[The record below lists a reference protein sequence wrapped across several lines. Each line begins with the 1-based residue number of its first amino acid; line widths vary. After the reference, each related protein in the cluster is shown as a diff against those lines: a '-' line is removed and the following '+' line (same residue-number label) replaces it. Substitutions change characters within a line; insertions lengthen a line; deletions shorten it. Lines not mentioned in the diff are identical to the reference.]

1 MLELI
6 GFLGDPDFVR
16 RRFDRYGDVFETV
29 LAGQP
34 QIFLKGAEAAGEL
47 LAQSEALEGWWPSTV
62 RQLLGELSLSS
73 CNGEAHLARRRAVG
87 QLFTA
92 AALRTYVPG
101 ITALC
106 DGLVAELAAAKGP
119 VALMDRMRP
128 FAFAV
133 IAQVVLGLGAA
144 EQKALFDDF
153 ELWSG
158 GLFSLPFAWPGT
170 PLARAK
176 GARKRLLRR
185 IRSLLPSIE
194 PLKGACDEAGQPLGD
209 EDLVEQLL
217 LLLFAGYETTA
228 SSLGCLLLML
238 LQHPEAIGWL
248 QEEID
253 ALPWPLAPD
262 QLEQLERAERLD
274 AVVKEVMRLIPP
286 VGGLFRR
293 TTAPVRLLGYEIPAG
308 RVIQVNI
315 SGTHRDPRVY
325 AVPEEFQADRHLRQ
339 PLKAPG
345 YIPFGG
351 GPRVCLGRPLA
362 ELEIRLLAVRLLQTL
377 RFTLVPHQN
386 LSLEVIPTPRPKD
399 GLLVTVHRRSADRS
413 KPC

>member
-1 MLELI
+1 VTGVLELI

-34 QIFLKGAEAAGEL
+34 QIFVKGAEAAGEL

-73 CNGEAHLARRRAVG
+73 RNGEAHLARRRAVG

-106 DGLVAELAAAKGP
+106 DGLVAELAAAEGP
-119 VALMDRMRP
+119 VALVERMRP

-158 GLFSLPFAWPGT
+158 GLFTLPLAWPGT

-176 GARKRLLRR
+176 GARKRLLRQ
-185 IRSLLPSIE
+185 IRALLPSIE
-194 PLKGACDEAGQPLGD
+194 PLKGARDEAGLPLSD
-209 EDLVEQLL
+209 DDLVEQLL

-238 LQHPEAIGWL
+238 LQHPEAIDWL

-253 ALPWPLAPD
+253 ALPWPLASYE
-262 QLEQLERAERLD
+262 LEQLERAERLD
-274 AVVKEVMRLIPP
+274 AVLKEVMRLIPP

-293 TTAPVRLLGYEIPAG
+293 TTAPVHLLGYAIPAG
-308 RVIQVNI
+308 RVIQVNL
-315 SGTHRDPRVY
+315 SGTHGDPRVY
-325 AVPEEFQADRHLRQ
+325 EMPEQFQADRHLRH

-362 ELEIRLLAVRLLQTL
+362 ELEVRLLAVRLLQTL
-377 RFTLVPHQN
+377 RFTLTPRQD
-386 LSLEVIPTPRPKD
+386 LSLETIPTPRPRD
-399 GLLVTVHRRSADRS
+399 GLLVTVKRRGA
-413 KPC
+413 